1 MNIGGNLKHMWELSL
16 TDAVPVHDD
25 PVGLVAPG
33 ALVEHGQ
40 VLLHL
45 KQNQLKVFNW
55 HGKCMLTIA
64 DRS

>member
-16 TDAVPVHDD
+16 TDTVPVHDD

-45 KQNQLKVFNW
+45 NK
-55 HGKCMLTIA
+55 T
-64 DRS
+64 S